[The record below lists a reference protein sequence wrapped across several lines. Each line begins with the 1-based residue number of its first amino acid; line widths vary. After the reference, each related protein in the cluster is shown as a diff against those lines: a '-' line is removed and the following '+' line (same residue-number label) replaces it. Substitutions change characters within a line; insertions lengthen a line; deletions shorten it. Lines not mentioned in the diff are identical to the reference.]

1 MLNIKSI
8 NTAVITLGFE
18 LELSD
23 KATRF
28 NVQNPH
34 AVANWVADI
43 KDEFK
48 AALESNQAAEQAI
61 TDIETILA
69 DHNKLTVGVS
79 SADLKKVY
87 EMLKNRELHPEG
99 DFDKA
104 GRFYLEDYE
113 LVDVRAPSAKY
124 PFSQMNA
131 GRTSKFVKAMAE
143 KYKVQTLDQ
152 LISLF
157 RKAK

>member
-8 NTAVITLGFE
+8 NTAVTTLGFE

-34 AVANWVADI
+34 AVANWVDDI

-48 AALESNQAAEQAI
+48 AEIELNQAAQKAI
-61 TDIETILA
+61 AELETILA
-69 DHNKLTVGVS
+69 DHSQLTVGVS
-79 SADLKKVY
+79 SADMKKVY

-99 DFDKA
+99 EFDKA

-152 LISLF
+152 LTSLF
-157 RKAK
+157 RKA

>member
-1 MLNIKSI
+1 M
-8 NTAVITLGFE
+8 
-18 LELSD
+18 
-23 KATRF
+23 
-28 NVQNPH
+28 QNPH
-34 AVANWVADI
+34 AVANWVDDI

-48 AALESNQAAEQAI
+48 AEIELNQAAQQAI
-61 TDIETILA
+61 AELETILA
-69 DHNKLTVGVS
+69 DHSQLTVGVS
-79 SADLKKVY
+79 SSDMKKVY

-99 DFDKA
+99 EFDKA

-157 RKAK
+157 RKA